1 MLREL
6 DRRLRRLRRAA
17 RGSRPGREG
26 FSLVEIMIVLMVLS
40 VGVIPIAVVQNQARR
55 EVAEADRHTE
65 AITIAQA
72 QLERV
77 KGLGFG
83 NVVAENGVQGGF
95 AWQVQV
101 VHVAFGLDRI
111 DVLVTWNSANAAENL
126 TVSNL
131 VSMR

>member
-1 MLREL
+1 MLRDL
-6 DRRLRRLRRAA
+6 NRRLRRLQRAA
-17 RGSRPGREG
+17 RAGRPGCEG
-26 FSLVEIMIVLMVLS
+26 FSLVEIMIVLMILS

-83 NVVAENGVQGGF
+83 NVVAQNGVQGGF

-101 VHVAFGLDRI
+101 VNVAFGLDRI
-111 DVLVTWNSANAAENL
+111 DVIVTWNTANAAENL